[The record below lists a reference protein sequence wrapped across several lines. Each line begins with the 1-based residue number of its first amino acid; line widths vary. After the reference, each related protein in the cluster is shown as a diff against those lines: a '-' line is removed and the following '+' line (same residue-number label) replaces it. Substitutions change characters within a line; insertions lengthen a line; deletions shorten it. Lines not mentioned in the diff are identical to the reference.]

1 MTKSPLPHVVGRYLV
16 LEEIGRGP
24 TGIAYRARDPALDRI
39 VVVKAVLL
47 PPDTSDKERE
57 AFEARLLEEARR
69 ASLLS
74 HPSLVATHDCGKDP
88 ATGALFVVQEHVA
101 GTPLQRALVPGEP
114 RPWEE
119 ALRLVAAV
127 GRALQQL
134 HAAGLVHR
142 DLRPS
147 NILLLE
153 SGMPKLA
160 DSGVA
165 RFETSRLTLTSVRQA
180 FGSPLYMSPEQA
192 VGERV
197 DARSDLFSL
206 GAVAYRLL
214 TGRDAFEAEGP
225 QKVLARVVHDRP
237 HPPSTWVPDLPTG
250 LNDVLARALAKS
262 RKDRY
267 TDANSF
273 CDDLDDLLAGRLPK
287 NAQSGRKGEDTATFL
302 VAASAEAQ
310 ASDTMGTGS
319 LLRERR
325 PVVRGLVGLV
335 ALALVGGLEF
345 LRRELET
352 PDATPGGRPTVDALT
367 RGEAASQ
374 PKSASDLP
382 SIEEKPAPL
391 ARLAIDF
398 KHTLEKGT
406 LAVSVDG
413 TKVLQRRVSGAVK
426 KSLLGIK
433 LREGRLLQVI
443 ELSPGRHE
451 IMVRVLWGD
460 DERTR
465 KIIGTFNAGATRRLS
480 AKIGRIG
487 KPLSVE
493 WE

>member
-1 MTKSPLPHVVGRYLV
+1 VSGSPLPRAVGRYEI

-24 TGIAYRARDPALDRI
+24 TAVAYRALDPVLDRM

-47 PPDTSDKERE
+47 PPDTSDRERE

-74 HPSLVATHDCGKDP
+74 HPGLVATHDCGKDP
-88 ATGALFVVQEHVA
+88 ATGALFVVQEHVP
-101 GTPLQRALVPGEP
+101 GMPLQRALVAAEP
-114 RPWEE
+114 RPWQE
-119 ALRLVAAV
+119 ALRLVGGV
-127 GRALQQL
+127 GRALQHL

-142 DLRPS
+142 DVRPS

-153 SGMPKLA
+153 SGTPKLA

-165 RFETSRLTLTSVRQA
+165 RFETSRLTLTTVRQA
-180 FGSPLYMSPEQA
+180 FVAPLYMSPEQA

-197 DARSDLFSL
+197 DARSNLFAL

-225 QKVLARVVHDRP
+225 QKILARVVHDRP
-237 HPPSTWVPDLPTG
+237 QPPSALIPGLPSG
-250 LNDVLARALAKS
+250 VDEVLDRALAKS

-267 TDANSF
+267 VDANSF
-273 CDDLDDLLAGRLPK
+273 CDDLDDLLAGYPPR
-287 NAQSGRKGEDTATFL
+287 NARGDAKKEDTAIFL
-302 VAASAEAQ
+302 GAAGADAP
-310 ASDTMGTGS
+310 AGDATGTGS
-319 LLRERR
+319 LRLHRR

-335 ALALVGGLEF
+335 AFALVVGLEL

-352 PDATPGGRPTVDALT
+352 PEATPGGRPAVDPLPRVEEGTDAKN
-367 RGEAASQ
+367 G
-374 PKSASDLP
+374 SDLP
-382 SIEEKPAPL
+382 SIEETPGPM
-391 ARLAIDF
+391 ARLSIDF

-406 LAVSVDG
+406 LVVSVDG
-413 TKVLQRRVSGAVK
+413 AKVLERRVRGAVK

-433 LREGRLLQVI
+433 LREGRLVQVI
-443 ELSPGRHE
+443 ELPPGRHE
-451 IMVRVLWGD
+451 IAVKVLWGD
-460 DERTR
+460 DERTS
-465 KIIGTFNAGATRRLS
+465 KIAGNFTAGATRRLS
-480 AKIGRIG
+480 AKVGRIG

>member
-47 PPDTSDKERE
+47 PPDTSDEERE

-74 HPSLVATHDCGKDP
+74 HPSLVAIHDCGKDP

-225 QKVLARVVHDRP
+225 QKVLARVVHDSP

-287 NAQSGRKGEDTATFL
+287 NAQSGRKIEDTSTL

-367 RGEAASQ
+367 RDDAASQ

-382 SIEEKPAPL
+382 SIEEKPAAL

-413 TKVLQRRVSGAVK
+413 TNVLRRRVSGAVK

-465 KIIGTFNAGATRRLS
+465 KVIGTFNAGATRRLS